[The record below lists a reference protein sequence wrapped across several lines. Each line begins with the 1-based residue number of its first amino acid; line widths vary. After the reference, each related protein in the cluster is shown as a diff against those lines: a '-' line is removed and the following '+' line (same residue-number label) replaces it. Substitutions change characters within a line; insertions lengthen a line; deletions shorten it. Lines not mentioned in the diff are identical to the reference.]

1 MTETKLR
8 VNQIDPASILSKY
21 IAHTWRQL
29 QEQLGNHRMNEK
41 WHVEQNSRNVEVL

>member
-1 MTETKLR
+1 MTETKSR
-8 VNQIDPASILSKY
+8 VKQTDPAPILSKY

-41 WHVEQNSRNVEVL
+41 WHIEQNSGNVAVL